1 MKFSLAQQRVAF
13 LTAACLGSTQVLPAS
28 DWVEQQGFAA
38 PQVEVYPSES
48 PESQSP
54 ESQSPES
61 QPPESQSLH
70 PDEFVLMAAPV
81 GDGSHRLV
89 LVEQR
94 SGSCRSTS
102 PTTLNPLLL
111 GFNFGG
117 TCDRTIDGDR
127 YSIRTGG
134 EELNWRYGLEIVE
147 YGRELLLLGIPTNNP
162 AEAKLLIARG
172 RGGGRSSG
180 ARVPLR
186 LETGWRLTQRTYNGN
201 ILEQLY
207 LAQDSLLTE
216 IEVQV

>member
-1 MKFSLAQQRVAF
+1 
-13 LTAACLGSTQVLPAS
+13 S

-38 PQVEVYPSES
+38 SQVEVYPSES
-48 PESQSP
+48 QSRESP
-54 ESQSPES
+54 
-61 QPPESQSLH
+61 PPESQSLH
-70 PDEFVLMAAPV
+70 PDEEVVLMAAPV
-81 GDGSHRLV
+81 GDGSHQLV

-94 SGSCRSTS
+94 PGSCRSAA

-127 YSIRTGG
+127 YSVRTGG
-134 EELNWRYGLEIVE
+134 EELNWRYGLAIVE
-147 YGRELLLLGIPTNNP
+147 YGRELLLLGIPTDNP
-162 AEAKLLIARG
+162 AEAKLLIARS
-172 RGGGRSSG
+172 RGGRRSAG

-216 IEVQV
+216 IEVKV